1 MYYDKLTNLGIKLRR
16 RSGNEKTTCPQCSES
31 RRNKKDPCLSVNITE
46 GIYNCHNCSWKGN
59 VKHFDRSSQKKN
71 FFKPEQSMLKHI
83 ELGEKVESYFKGRG
97 ISRETLDA
105 FLIHGKEEFMPQTGN
120 KERCIVFPYLRDAE
134 IVNAKYRDGKKNFRM
149 IKDAELIF
157 FGMQTLQGRHCATIV
172 EGEADCLALYEAG
185 FGNNYESVPNEDG
198 EVVEHELG
206 RWATLSVPN
215 GASKGSQRLEYLD
228 NCSDYMAGIDEFVIA
243 TDNDEAGISLRD
255 ELVRRLG
262 AEKCRIV
269 EYPKE
274 TIQELGRSCKDMNE
288 VLVYFGRGKVINL
301 ILESKSIPVD
311 GIYYLDDVFPQ
322 MIDRFRKGIM
332 LGETTRFGEFDNY
345 FRWKKGDI
353 NVVIGYAN
361 AGKTTFW
368 LQMMLT
374 KSIYDGWRWAIF
386 SPENYPANDF
396 YDDLVEM
403 YVGKWINEMTEE
415 EYIDACLFLD
425 LHFFYVY
432 PEWEHDLESIHE
444 KFRYLILKKGVD
456 GVLIDPFNQLDKTQ
470 KAYERDDQYISNTLK
485 DVKRFALL
493 NAVSY
498 NIIMHPKS
506 PTYNQDKSLPPAD
519 MYDIAGGAMTGNKS
533 DQIISY
539 YRPNY
544 HSDKNDPNVHAI
556 MQKVKR
562 KRTGGKLGTFE
573 MRLNWK
579 TKRYEDMFGTSFCDP
594 KRAEKIKFQEQNGLL
609 PDDKIDNGIM
619 PF

>member
-16 RSGNEKTTCPQCSES
+16 RSGNEKTTCPKCSES

-59 VKHFDRSSQKKN
+59 VKHFDRKEPKKN
-71 FFKPEQSMLKHI
+71 FVRPDKWMLKDI
-83 ELGEKVESYFKGRG
+83 ELGEKVVAYFQKRG
-97 ISRETLDA
+97 ISKKTLDK
-105 FLIHGKEEFMPQTGN
+105 FFIHAKEEFMPQTAK
-120 KERCIVFPYLRDAE
+120 KERCIVFPYLRDTE
-134 IVNAKYRDGKKNFRM
+134 IINAKYRDGNKNFKM
-149 IKDAELIF
+149 IKDAELVF
-157 FGMQTLQGRHCATIV
+157 FGMQTLEGRHCAIAT
-172 EGEADCLALYEAG
+172 EGEADALAVYEAG
-185 FGNNYESVPNEDG
+185 FGNDYEPIVNSDG

-206 RWATLSVPN
+206 RWAVLSVPN

-228 NCSDYMAGIDEFVIA
+228 NCSDYLSGIDEYVIA
-243 TDNDEAGISLRD
+243 TDNDEAGIALKD

-262 AEKCRIV
+262 AEKCRVV

-274 TIQELGRSCKDMNE
+274 HIPELQRPVKDMNE
-288 VLVYFGRGKVINL
+288 VLVYFGENVVKDL
-301 ILESKSIPVD
+301 ILNAQSIPVD
-311 GIYYLDDVFPQ
+311 GIYYLDNVFPQ
-322 MIDRFRKGIM
+322 MIEKFRKGVT
-332 LGETTRFGEFDNY
+332 LGDTTRFGGFDQF

-353 NVVIGYAN
+353 NIVTGYAN

-374 KSIYDGWRWAIF
+374 KSLYDGWRWAIF

-396 YDDLVEM
+396 YEDIIEM
-403 YVGKWINEMTEE
+403 YTGKWISSMTEE
-415 EYIDACLFLD
+415 EYVNACLFID

-456 GVLIDPFNQLDKTQ
+456 GVLIDPFNQLDKAQ

-493 NAVSY
+493 NGVSY

-506 PTYNQDKSLPPAD
+506 PQYNQDKSLPIVD
-519 MYDIAGGAMTGNKS
+519 MYDIAGGAMTGNKA
-533 DQIISY
+533 DQILSY
-539 YRPNY
+539 YRPNF
-544 HSDKNDPNVHAI
+544 HTDKNDGNVQIHI
-556 MQKVKR
+556 QKVKR
-562 KRTGGKLGTFE
+562 KRTGGNLGMYE
-573 MRLNWK
+573 MYLDWK
-579 TKRYEDMFGTSFCDP
+579 TKRYKDIMGVVYCDP
-594 KRAEKIKFQEQNGLL
+594 ERAEKIKFQEQNGIL
-609 PDDKIDNGIM
+609 PDDKIINSSM